1 MMMNKSLII
10 IQLFNLL
17 EYFFRFGFGF
27 ESFYPNL
34 EYSDSDSKIFW
45 LRIRF
50 GFGFEKFWITNKI
63 RDSDSFKKK
72 IRYNTVRDHT
82 HIMIFSSLVL
92 LSDFKLLFCE
102 SRLISLFFHLWQH
115 SLIINYSTVRPDSH
129 CNNMPSESTFTLD
142 KFTLYYF
149 ITSWFIAFLP
159 TLRQAFFV
167 LLTLVQR
174 PASHWINWTPETS
187 LGEPYFDRG
196 DQTQRET
203 VTWIFNAQKNIFIKI
218 FLFPT

>member
-1 MMMNKSLII
+1 MGD
-10 IQLFNLL
+10 
-17 EYFFRFGFGF
+17 Y
-27 ESFYPNL
+27 
-34 EYSDSDSKIFW
+34 
-45 LRIRF
+45 
-50 GFGFEKFWITNKI
+50 
-63 RDSDSFKKK
+63 
-72 IRYNTVRDHT
+72 T
-82 HIMIFSSLVL
+82 HILIFSSLVL
-92 LSDFKLLFCE
+92 LSDCKLLSCE
-102 SRLISLFFHLWQH
+102 SRLIFLFYHLWQH
-115 SLIINYSTVRPDSH
+115 SPIINYTAVGLYSH
-129 CNNMPSESTFTLD
+129 CKNMPSESTFTLD

-203 VTWIFNAQKNIFIKI
+203 VSWIYHMNMTGGQSTSASKSCIRIASEGS
-218 FLFPT
+218 